1 MPGHARA
8 NFCRTQA
15 LRRAVE
21 SHIEARL
28 VAMQREVRLEVGA
41 DRAAWDVVD
50 CHEMP

>member
-1 MPGHARA
+1 MVGLGVKSK
-8 NFCRTQA
+8 A

-41 DRAAWDVVD
+41 GQGRMESFFGLSS
-50 CHEMP
+50 CSL